1 MTNRVYPPTYTQCYI
16 LRAALAN
23 GGRYIARE
31 RGHVLMARRMCGRGW
46 LEELPNP
53 TEDGAVAFDITE
65 AGMRALKESETNE

>member
-31 RGHVLMARRMCGRGW
+31 RGHVLMARRMCKRGW
-46 LEELPNP
+46 LEELPN
-53 TEDGAVAFDITE
+53 TLDRAAAFDITE
-65 AGMRALKESETNE
+65 AGMRALKESETK